1 MVIFKILI
9 GGVVPVTMLTY
20 LYGKI
25 FLKMKQHKQTM
36 AFQNATV
43 KKKIMKEQRMA
54 ITFVGVVISLL
65 VCITPGWLIVIKVL
79 MDGTEATNLQ
89 YYEIVF
95 MVRMAFYTL
104 NSAIN
109 IFIYICLDTIFRKE
123 LKMFFNCEGDT
134 DNQSTSNL

>member
-9 GGVVPVTMLTY
+9 GGVIPVTLLTY

-25 FLKMKQHKQTM
+25 FLKIQQHKRTM
-36 AFQNATV
+36 VSQNALV

-65 VCITPGWLIVIKVL
+65 VCITPGWLIVFKVL

-89 YYEIVF
+89 YYEIVI
-95 MVRMAFYTL
+95 MVRFAFYAL
-104 NSAIN
+104 NSATN

-123 LKMFFNCEGDT
+123 LTKSFKCGEDA
-134 DNQSTSNL
+134 DNQSTSNV